1 MTKAKHFPKLLVAA
15 VAAIALSLLAL
26 TGCSGGNSSEEDKT
40 ITIAAVPTPHAE
52 ILTEVVAPALEEQG
66 YTLEV
71 KEFTD
76 YVQPNT
82 VTEAE
87 EVDANYFQ
95 HKPYLDNFNDEQ
107 GTHLVDVV
115 GVHYEPFGLYSTKYT
130 DLSELPDG
138 ATIAVPNDATNEAR
152 ALLLLQD
159 EGLITLAEDA
169 GITATPND
177 IVDNPKNL
185 KFKEL
190 EAAVVPTVID
200 DVDVAGINANYAL
213 EGDLLDKIL
222 AKEASDSLA
231 AQTYA
236 NLLVVKDGNQDSA
249 KIKALA
255 EVLNSDAVRD
265 YINDNYQG
273 AVLAV
278 F

>member
-1 MTKAKHFPKLLVAA
+1 MQKAKRLPKLVVAA
-15 VAAIALSLLAL
+15 VAALALSLVAL
-26 TGCSGGNSSEEDKT
+26 TGCSGGNSSSEDKT

-52 ILTEVVAPALEEQG
+52 ILTDVVAPALEEQG

-76 YVQPNT
+76 YIQPNT

-95 HKPYLDNFNDEQ
+95 HKPYLDDFNAEQ

-115 GVHYEPFGLYSTKYT
+115 AVHYEPFGLYSTKYT

-138 ATIAVPNDATNEAR
+138 ATIAVPNDPTNEAR

-159 EGLITLAEDA
+159 EGLITLADDA
-169 GITATPND
+169 GIAATPND

-213 EGDLLDKIL
+213 EGNLLDKIL
-222 AKEASDSLA
+222 AKESNDSLA